1 MENLENT
8 NRSNESER
16 ENVSALP
23 ENASGD
29 NVPAAEP
36 GSAQTGKTAEDASD
50 ACTPIKETADAPA
63 APEPKKI
70 KKVKK
75 ARKPVRVSL
84 GVLIICIL
92 LTALMAFQATFVS
105 LSLQYERNLN
115 NAYGLFSD
123 LKKFIQVAGLYD
135 EEYLYDVD
143 YDTLDEALTRMYIL
157 SSGDKYASYYTA
169 EEWAASTSSSA
180 GNSVGIGV
188 YVVQSAS
195 GDIEV
200 THVMSDSPALKAGI
214 MIGDIITAVDGH
226 KVSEV
231 GYTEAVNYVRG
242 EVGTTVSIEILRDGS
257 VKTIEVTRGT
267 YTTETVISEV
277 IEENGKKYGYVR
289 IIEFMQITVSQ
300 FKNAVKALIDDGVDG
315 FVFDVRDNP
324 GGELAAICEILDFL
338 LPEGPIAHII
348 GADGE
353 ERQVYT
359 SNASEID
366 LPMTVLVNGNT
377 ASAAEL
383 FTSALRDYD
392 KAEIVGTLTYGKG
405 CGQEGFY
412 LTDGSVV
419 FITSFFYN
427 PPFSDNYDGIGITP
441 DIEVE
446 LPEELQNQNLFL
458 IDHEEDTQL
467 AAALGALKAL
477 S

>member
-1 MENLENT
+1 M
-8 NRSNESER
+8 
-16 ENVSALP
+16 
-23 ENASGD
+23 
-29 NVPAAEP
+29 
-36 GSAQTGKTAEDASD
+36 
-50 ACTPIKETADAPA
+50 
-63 APEPKKI
+63 
-70 KKVKK
+70 
-75 ARKPVRVSL
+75 
-84 GVLIICIL
+84 
-92 LTALMAFQATFVS
+92 
-105 LSLQYERNLN
+105 
-115 NAYGLFSD
+115 
-123 LKKFIQVAGLYD
+123 
-135 EEYLYDVD
+135 
-143 YDTLDEALTRMYIL
+143 
-157 SSGDKYASYYTA
+157 
-169 EEWAASTSSSA
+169 
-180 GNSVGIGV
+180 
-188 YVVQSAS
+188 
-195 GDIEV
+195 
-200 THVMSDSPALKAGI
+200 
-214 MIGDIITAVDGH
+214 
-226 KVSEV
+226 
-231 GYTEAVNYVRG
+231 
-242 EVGTTVSIEILRDGS
+242 
-257 VKTIEVTRGT
+257 
-267 YTTETVISEV
+267 
-277 IEENGKKYGYVR
+277 
-289 IIEFMQITVSQ
+289 
-300 FKNAVKALIDDGVDG
+300 
-315 FVFDVRDNP
+315 RDNP

>member
-8 NRSNESER
+8 NRSNENEQ
-16 ENVSALP
+16 ENVGALP
-23 ENASGD
+23 ESSAENNASG
-29 NVPAAEP
+29 AEP
-36 GSAQTGKTAEDASD
+36 KSAKTDKTAEEPSD
-50 ACTPIKETADAPA
+50 ACTPIKETADAPDA
-63 APEPKKI
+63 SGLKKI

-115 NAYGLFSD
+115 DAYGLFSS

-135 EEYLYDVD
+135 EKYLYDVD
-143 YDTLDEALTRMYIL
+143 SDTLDEALTRMYIL

-169 EEWAASTSSSA
+169 EEWAESTSSSA

-188 YVVQSAS
+188 YVVQSLS

-200 THVMSDSPALKAGI
+200 THVMSDSPAMKAGI

-231 GYTEAVNYVRG
+231 GYTDAVNYVRG
-242 EVGTTVSIEILRDGS
+242 EIGTTVSIEILRDGAA
-257 VKTIEVTRGT
+257 KTIEVTRGT

-277 IEENGKKYGYVR
+277 IEENGRKYGYVR

-300 FKNAVKALIDDGVDG
+300 FKNAVNALIDDGVDG

-324 GGELAAICEILDFL
+324 GGELTAICEILDFL
-338 LPEGPIAHII
+338 LPKGPIAHII
-348 GADGE
+348 GANGE

-359 SNASEID
+359 SDASEID

-441 DIEVE
+441 DIEIE

-458 IDHEEDTQL
+458 IDRDEDTQL
-467 AAALGALKAL
+467 AAALDALKAL

>member
-16 ENVSALP
+16 ENVNALS
-23 ENASGD
+23 ENASC
-29 NVPAAEP
+29 NNIPAVETE
-36 GSAQTGKTAEDASD
+36 SVQTDKT
-50 ACTPIKETADAPA
+50 TADAPA

-75 ARKPVRVSL
+75 TRKPVRVSL

-92 LTALMAFQATFVS
+92 LTALMAFQVTFVS
-105 LSLQYERNLN
+105 LSLQYKRNLN
-115 NAYGLFSD
+115 DAYGLFSN

-143 YDTLDEALTRMYIL
+143 SDTLDEALARMYIL

-169 EEWAASTSSSA
+169 EEWAESISSSA

-188 YVVQSAS
+188 YVVQSVS
-195 GDIEV
+195 DDIEV

-257 VKTIEVTRGT
+257 AKTVEVTRGT

-383 FTSALRDYD
+383 FTSALKDYD

-441 DIEVE
+441 DIDVE

-467 AAALGALKAL
+467 AAALSALQAL

>member
-1 MENLENT
+1 
-8 NRSNESER
+8 
-16 ENVSALP
+16 
-23 ENASGD
+23 
-29 NVPAAEP
+29 
-36 GSAQTGKTAEDASD
+36 
-50 ACTPIKETADAPA
+50 
-63 APEPKKI
+63 
-70 KKVKK
+70 
-75 ARKPVRVSL
+75 
-84 GVLIICIL
+84 
-92 LTALMAFQATFVS
+92 
-105 LSLQYERNLN
+105 
-115 NAYGLFSD
+115 
-123 LKKFIQVAGLYD
+123 
-135 EEYLYDVD
+135 
-143 YDTLDEALTRMYIL
+143 
-157 SSGDKYASYYTA
+157 
-169 EEWAASTSSSA
+169 
-180 GNSVGIGV
+180 
-188 YVVQSAS
+188 
-195 GDIEV
+195 
-200 THVMSDSPALKAGI
+200 
-214 MIGDIITAVDGH
+214 
-226 KVSEV
+226 
-231 GYTEAVNYVRG
+231 
-242 EVGTTVSIEILRDGS
+242 
-257 VKTIEVTRGT
+257 
-267 YTTETVISEV
+267 
-277 IEENGKKYGYVR
+277 
-289 IIEFMQITVSQ
+289 MQITVSQ

>member
-1 MENLENT
+1 MENLENM
-8 NRSNESER
+8 NRPNESDR
-16 ENVSALP
+16 ENTGALP
-23 ENASGD
+23 ENSPDDSISAEETGYAD
-29 NVPAAEP
+29 NAEESVAAD
-36 GSAQTGKTAEDASD
+36 GAQTPALPD
-50 ACTPIKETADAPA
+50 A
-63 APEPKKI
+63 APVVFESRKI
-70 KKVKK
+70 KKEKK

-105 LSLQYERNLN
+105 LSLKYERDLN
-115 NAYGLFSD
+115 DAYGLFSG
-123 LKKFIQVAGLYD
+123 LKKLVQVAGLYD
-135 EEYLYDVD
+135 EKYLYEVD
-143 YDTLDEALTRMYIL
+143 SDTLDEALTRMYIL

-200 THVMSDSPALKAGI
+200 THVMSGSPAMNAGI
-214 MIGDIITAVDGH
+214 LAGDIITAVDGH
-226 KVSEV
+226 RVSEV
-231 GYTEAVNYVRG
+231 GYADAVNYVRG
-242 EVGTTVSIEILRDGS
+242 EVGSVVSIEILRDGA
-257 VKTIEVTRGT
+257 VKTIAVTRGT

-277 IEENGKKYGYVR
+277 IEEGGKKYGYIR
-289 IIEFMQITVSQ
+289 IIEFMQVTVSQ
-300 FKNAVKALIDDGVDG
+300 FKNAVNTMIEDGVEG
-315 FVFDVRDNP
+315 FIFDVRDNP

-338 LPEGPIAHII
+338 LPKGPIAHII

-353 ERQVYT
+353 ERQVYQ
-359 SNASEID
+359 SGASEID

-383 FTSALRDYD
+383 FTSALKDYD
-392 KAEIVGTLTYGKG
+392 KAEIIGTRTYGKG

-441 DIEVE
+441 DIETA
-446 LPEELQNQNLFL
+446 LPEELQNRNLFL
-458 IDHEEDTQL
+458 IDHDEDPQFMT
-467 AAALGALKAL
+467 ALDTLSAL